1 MLASDAKL
9 SASRGF
15 ESQCR
20 RFAFSFG
27 VHIQRARLARLALAA
42 GRELETDY
50 IDTGFLQFPYFFGAL
65 SLKGQRQ
72 EANAIQ
78 NGGGGGGGSAAA
90 GILLAHTAKNFKQQK
105 GVGYRAD
112 MASNQR
118 CFGDIGRPL
127 RVISLIF
134 SHYRL

>member
-78 NGGGGGGGSAAA
+78 NGGGGGGGRLQPEFYSHIQPK
-90 GILLAHTAKNFKQQK
+90 ILNSKKVWATVLIWLQTN
-105 GVGYRAD
+105 G
-112 MASNQR
+112 ASEIS
-118 CFGDIGRPL
+118 GDL
-127 RVISLIF
+127 SE
-134 SHYRL
+134 